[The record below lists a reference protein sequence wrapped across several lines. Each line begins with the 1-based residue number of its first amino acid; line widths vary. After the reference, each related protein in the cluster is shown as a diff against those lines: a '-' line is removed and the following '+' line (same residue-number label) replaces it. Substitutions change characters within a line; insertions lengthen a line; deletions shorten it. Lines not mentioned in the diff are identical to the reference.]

1 MNKFKRIVQ
10 VLIAVTLVFVGVQNA
25 AATSTSESFYYP
37 LHHLS
42 YNEYWQASYLS
53 PGTVLIV
60 KPGYQYWGLYSR
72 YSSAESKVKAN
83 QVRTIVLA
91 GVGSSSRGT
100 AAMAKLIAN
109 ALNEPVAG
117 IVTGWGDYSTAF
129 EGSQGFF
136 IGQSYNK
143 SGSYYYD
150 TASSK
155 LDSLYRG
162 GARPYRVIGH
172 SKGSFDSANAF
183 FKLKNEGRAYMYSQ
197 TTFIS
202 FGLGLYVPS
211 GLNNV
216 RNYLGTSDAL
226 GQTNT
231 TTERYVSWVSGK
243 GHSLNPA
250 MSMHVPVAGRLSR

>member
-1 MNKFKRIVQ
+1 MKKLQRVLQ
-10 VLIAVTLVFVGVQNA
+10 VLLAVVLVAVGVQNV
-25 AATSTSESFYYP
+25 AATSVAESSYYP
-37 LHHLS
+37 LYKMS
-42 YNEYWQASYLS
+42 TYEYWQASYMS
-53 PGTVLIV
+53 PGSVLVV
-60 KPGYQYWGLYSR
+60 KPGYQFWGLAAR
-72 YSSAESKVKAN
+72 YSSAERMVKNN

-136 IGQSYNK
+136 VGRTYNTL
-143 SGSYYYD
+143 GSYYYD

-172 SKGSFDSANAF
+172 SKGSFDAANTF
-183 FKLKNEGRAYMYSQ
+183 YKMNNEGRAYMYSQ

-202 FGLGLYVPS
+202 FGLGLHVPG
-211 GLNNV
+211 GLANV
-216 RNYLGTSDAL
+216 RNYLGSADPL

-231 TTERYVSWVSGK
+231 TTTQYVSWVWGK
-243 GHSLNPA
+243 GHSLNPV
-250 MSMHVPVAGRLSR
+250 MPIHVSVSGRLNR